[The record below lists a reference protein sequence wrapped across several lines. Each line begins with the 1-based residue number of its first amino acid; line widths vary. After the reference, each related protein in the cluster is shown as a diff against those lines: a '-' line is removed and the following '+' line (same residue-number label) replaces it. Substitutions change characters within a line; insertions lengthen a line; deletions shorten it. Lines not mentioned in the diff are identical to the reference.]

1 MTQHAGATLAA
12 NGAGTALARLDDP
25 NVHVAST
32 GGRQVAALRRRDEER
47 GSIVECIVL
56 PVSALSVAPM
66 MIGPFPFPDTEHA
79 DGFIQETLAALRV
92 LGCEISRGA
101 DRPKTEG

>member
-1 MTQHAGATLAA
+1 MSDPAGATLASNA
-12 NGAGTALARLDDP
+12 AGTGLARVDDP

-56 PVSALSVAPM
+56 PIGALRVAPVVV
-66 MIGPFPFPDTEHA
+66 GPFAFPDAAEA
-79 DGFIQETLAALRV
+79 DGFIKETLATLDV
-92 LGCEISRGA
+92 LGCEISRGSGYH
-101 DRPKTEG
+101 RR

>member
-1 MTQHAGATLAA
+1 MSEQAGATLAA
-12 NGAGTALARLDDP
+12 NVAGTALARLDDP
-25 NVHVAST
+25 SVHVAST

-56 PVSALSVAPM
+56 PVGALRVAPLM
-66 MIGPFPFPDTEHA
+66 VGPFPFPDADHA
-79 DGFIQETLAALRV
+79 DGFIHETIATLEI

-101 DRPKTEG
+101 DRRA